1 MLFRSNWAEALFHV
15 PNVIRH
21 GYARMSAEGDRTAW
35 LRMQPESNPSLNPF
49 APANL
54 QKQEK
59 FKNQVRRRPGLA
71 KDTGFQQVG
80 QRLPTSGSRGTAGQ
94 EQGKSRQEQ
103 ARAGPSDHGWC
114 HQASVCFVASCA
126 TSRQV
131 RLHELLP
138 ERALDKVLAVR
149 SSVTN
154 SWAPISFTDANAGG
168 GLNRRDGIGYFLC
181 C

>member
-1 MLFRSNWAEALFHV
+1 
-15 PNVIRH
+15 
-21 GYARMSAEGDRTAW
+21 
-35 LRMQPESNPSLNPF
+35 MQPESNPSLNPF

-103 ARAGPSDHGWC
+103 G
-114 HQASVCFVASCA
+114 QATTDGAIRHPFALWHLAQRQDRCAFTSSCL
-126 TSRQV
+126 S
-131 RLHELLP
+131 
-138 ERALDKVLAVR
+138 ALWIK
-149 SSVTN
+149 
-154 SWAPISFTDANAGG
+154 
-168 GLNRRDGIGYFLC
+168 C
-181 C
+181 